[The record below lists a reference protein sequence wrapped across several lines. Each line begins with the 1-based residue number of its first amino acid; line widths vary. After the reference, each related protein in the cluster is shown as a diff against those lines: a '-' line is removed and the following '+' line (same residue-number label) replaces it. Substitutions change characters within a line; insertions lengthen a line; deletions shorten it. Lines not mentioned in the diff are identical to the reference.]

1 MNNSCCRWQRL
12 SISSTLLQL
21 IDLPMNHI
29 MIPMNFII
37 MMRMTSTLL
46 VLQQQLQD
54 HRKKKQ
60 PQKSIMCPRRS
71 SHVSA
76 A

>member
-1 MNNSCCRWQRL
+1 MNNSCCRRQRL

-46 VLQQQLQD
+46 LLQQQLQD
-54 HRKKKQ
+54 HRNKKQ
-60 PQKSIMCPRRS
+60 PRKSILCPRRS
-71 SHVSA
+71 SHMSA